1 MASLGCIASLG
12 LMVYSW
18 LCPNGKQKE
27 QVFAKSEKDKDWLRT
42 QSLEKGGF
50 NSLKGQV
57 NVQNLARVELFTLLV
72 YA

>member
-1 MASLGCIASLG
+1 VASLGCIASLG
-12 LMVYSW
+12 LMVHNC

-27 QVFAKSEKDKDWLRT
+27 QVCAKSKKDTNWLRT

-57 NVQNLARVELFTLLV
+57 NVQNLARVELFTLLL